1 MAQSILVKVC
11 PHLLWL
17 SDKLVKDGT
26 LHVLEKTA
34 YEQGMAQFYTSGR
47 NSLGKLNIALKLR
60 DFSVWTRCRTYLEGD
75 TDPRTK

>member
-17 SDKLVKDGT
+17 SEKLVKDGT

-47 NSLGKLNIALKLR
+47 N
-60 DFSVWTRCRTYLEGD
+60 
-75 TDPRTK
+75 